1 MYGLISAQ
9 VAFCFIVLF
18 AGSLF
23 SATFENLAKRP
34 TGFSADRVL
43 LLDTVTEQAQPPVK
57 WDQVADR
64 LRAVAGVQSVALE
77 AWPLLS
83 GTMHNASIS
92 VNQAPA
98 SEVLAFFLAVS
109 PGWLETMDIPLKA
122 GRDLREGDSNVAVVN
137 ERFAKQYF
145 YGANPVGKSF
155 DVKALDGTNKHFEI
169 AGLAGDAS
177 YRSLREEVLPQAYV
191 PLRSVNAAGMPQRIR
206 GAVIV
211 VRTMAAA
218 PTVLSGIL
226 RRTVALTDSAFRVST
241 VNTQVAL
248 IQRQTVR
255 ERLLA
260 NLGVF
265 FAGVALLLAAT
276 GLYGVVNYSVM
287 RRERE
292 IGIRIAMGAQARKIM
307 WLVTARVCFVVL
319 LGAMAGL
326 LVALGSARYIEV
338 LLYGVNASD
347 PSQLMLPTAILLT
360 SALLA
365 VLPVVRRAV
374 TIAPAVLLRAE

>member
-1 MYGLISAQ
+1 MVMIESALLGLMATGLGMLFAWRAAPFVVGKINPPDNPARLVLDTDWAVVAFGLAVALGVSLLFGLMPAIRASGVKPVDALKGLSERSAKSPLLYGLISAQ
-9 VAFCFIVLF
+9 VAFCFVVLF

-77 AWPLLS
+77 AWPLMS

-122 GRDLREGDSNVAVVN
+122 GRDLREGDSNVAVVD

-145 YGANPVGKSF
+145 YRCESGRKSF

-169 AGLAGDAS
+169 VGLAGDAS

-211 VRTMAAA
+211 VRTIAAA
-218 PTVLSGIL
+218 PRQSYREPCAVPSGYEPIL
-226 RRTVALTDSAFRVST
+226 LF
-241 VNTQVAL
+241 
-248 IQRQTVR
+248 
-255 ERLLA
+255 
-260 NLGVF
+260 
-265 FAGVALLLAAT
+265 
-276 GLYGVVNYSVM
+276 
-287 RRERE
+287 
-292 IGIRIAMGAQARKIM
+292 
-307 WLVTARVCFVVL
+307 
-319 LGAMAGL
+319 
-326 LVALGSARYIEV
+326 GSAR
-338 LLYGVNASD
+338 
-347 PSQLMLPTAILLT
+347 
-360 SALLA
+360 
-365 VLPVVRRAV
+365 
-374 TIAPAVLLRAE
+374 

>member
-1 MYGLISAQ
+1 
-9 VAFCFIVLF
+9 
-18 AGSLF
+18 
-23 SATFENLAKRP
+23 
-34 TGFSADRVL
+34 
-43 LLDTVTEQAQPPVK
+43 
-57 WDQVADR
+57 
-64 LRAVAGVQSVALE
+64 
-77 AWPLLS
+77 
-83 GTMHNASIS
+83 
-92 VNQAPA
+92 
-98 SEVLAFFLAVS
+98 
-109 PGWLETMDIPLKA
+109 
-122 GRDLREGDSNVAVVN
+122 
-137 ERFAKQYF
+137 
-145 YGANPVGKSF
+145 
-155 DVKALDGTNKHFEI
+155 
-169 AGLAGDAS
+169 
-177 YRSLREEVLPQAYV
+177 
-191 PLRSVNAAGMPQRIR
+191 MPQRIR

-218 PTVLSGIL
+218 PTVLSGTL

-265 FAGVALLLAAT
+265 FAGVALLLAAR

-292 IGIRIAMGAQARKIM
+292 IGIRIAMGAQARTIM

-319 LGAMAGL
+319 LGAMEGL

-347 PSQLMLPTAILLT
+347 PYLLMLPTAILLT

-365 VLPVVRRAV
+365 VRPVVRRAV